1 MKPKLVEAPPPLEA
15 IEADLEALLAHG
27 KPIRRDF
34 PDGGRLHI
42 DRPLPFL
49 WVHVGLDQDAA
60 FDTASANAAYLIA
73 PDARTAGEITALVA
87 SRMRVEC
94 EAFLVIDVGE
104 LDEDR
109 FLTED
114 APFLPP
120 FEIALASGGSPAE
133 EAALKRFAKASA
145 GREAKYRTPRIEK
158 LGDKKQDPTRVA
170 QHLDGPRVLT
180 VRFAPIYRVPGK
192 ERVYP
197 ALRDRVV
204 ANMMDSGL
212 QAVSAFLE
220 ASKVKAPAT
229 HRSFGRRAFI
239 DAVTR
244 ADRAIDKVA
253 SAFDFLLAVTPIN
266 AEQAWLEFEAGDF
279 QRAPTFLYRP
289 LEYEIS
295 DEKRKLYA
303 IALDHLEDPL
313 LAELFSEK
321 QQELD
326 LQLSMIAARETPRFA
341 ELGRALYGGVES
353 SLFAEAKKI
362 LGRTETATNA
372 DRKRTMLDC
381 NAVAAAA
388 RDMVAGYRTAYPD
401 FDAVVEIRAD
411 IPAGL
416 LVSGNR
422 LLVSRDTRIALDR
435 LTALLSHEVGVHLL
449 TYFNGSAQ
457 GLAIFRSG
465 LAGYET
471 MQEGLAVL
479 AEYLVGGMTI
489 QRLRLVGAR
498 VLACDAMLD
507 GAALPETFR
516 LLHKEFGFHSRT
528 AFDVVLRV
536 YRGGG
541 FAKDAIYLR
550 GVAQVLNH
558 LKGGGSLTPF
568 WMGKIS
574 ASHFGAMQELK
585 SRGLLSGLRIEP
597 VFLSLEATKPRL
609 KRAMAGLDPIDMLT
623 GQEGAIPCA
632 SPSS

>member
-1 MKPKLVEAPPPLEA
+1 MKPRLVQKASPLEA
-15 IEADLEALLAHG
+15 VEADLAALLAKG

-34 PDGGRLHI
+34 ADGGWLHI

-49 WVHVGLDQDAA
+49 CVHVGLEQNAA
-60 FDTASANAAYLIA
+60 FDIASANASYLIA
-73 PDARTAGEITALVA
+73 PDARIAGEIAALVA
-87 SRMRVEC
+87 TRMRDEC
-94 EAFLVIDVGE
+94 SAFLVLDMGE
-104 LDEDR
+104 LEDDR
-109 FLTED
+109 FLTDD

-158 LGDKKQDPTRVA
+158 LGDDSGDSSRVA
-170 QHLDGPRVLT
+170 PYLGGLPALT
-180 VRFAPIYRVPGK
+180 VRFAPIYRAPRSD
-192 ERVYP
+192 RVYP

-204 ANMMDSGL
+204 SNMLDSGL
-212 QAVSAFLE
+212 QAVSAFLD
-220 ASKVKAPAT
+220 ANQVKAPAT
-229 HRSFGRRAFI
+229 HRSLGRRAFI
-239 DAVTR
+239 DAVAR

-289 LEYEIS
+289 LEFEVPE
-295 DEKRKLYA
+295 EKRKLYA

-321 QQELD
+321 QQEVD
-326 LQLSMIAARETPRFA
+326 LQLSMIAAREMPRFA
-341 ELGRALYGGVES
+341 DLGRALYGGVEP
-353 SLFAEAKKI
+353 SLLAGAKKI
-362 LGRTETATNA
+362 LGRTETAA
-372 DRKRTMLDC
+372 RIDRKRAMLDC

-422 LLVSRDTRIALDR
+422 LLVSRDTSIASDR
-435 LTALLSHEVGVHLL
+435 LTALLSHEIGVHLL
-449 TYFNGSAQ
+449 TFFNGSAQ

-465 LAGYET
+465 LAAYET

-479 AEYLVGGMTI
+479 AEYLVGGMTVP
-489 QRLRLVGAR
+489 RLRLIAAR
-498 VLACDAMLD
+498 VVACDAMLA
-507 GAALPETFR
+507 GAPLPETFR
-516 LLHKEFGFHSRT
+516 LLHKDFGHDARS
-528 AFDVVLRV
+528 AFNIALRV

-550 GVAQVLNH
+550 GVLQVLNH

-574 ASHFGAMQELK
+574 ASHFSAIQELK
-585 SRGLLSGLRIEP
+585 GRGLLSGPRIEP
-597 VFLSLEATKPRL
+597 VFLSSEATKPRL

-623 GQEGAIPCA
+623 D
-632 SPSS
+632 